1 VAEEELGTLE
11 LEHSVA
17 LESIPRR
24 GCGRAVLEGRNR
36 KPSGIVQRGILKDDL
51 NAAPRADGGTDRG
64 DGTPQPN
71 NAPRQ

>member
-51 NAAPRADGGTDRG
+51 NAGGTDRG